1 MACLN
6 SWPRVRPLQILRY
19 IIEIEHIAIGSWQL
33 CSPAPGL
40 IGEQRKLD
48 AIGLELTIGEIDVG
62 HGNRGRMAEMTGPR
76 GGLLITLKF
85 LL

>member
-1 MACLN
+1 MLAR
-6 SWPRVRPLQILRY
+6 PRADRGQ
-19 IIEIEHIAIGSWQL
+19 
-33 CSPAPGL
+33 
-40 IGEQRKLD
+40 QRKLD